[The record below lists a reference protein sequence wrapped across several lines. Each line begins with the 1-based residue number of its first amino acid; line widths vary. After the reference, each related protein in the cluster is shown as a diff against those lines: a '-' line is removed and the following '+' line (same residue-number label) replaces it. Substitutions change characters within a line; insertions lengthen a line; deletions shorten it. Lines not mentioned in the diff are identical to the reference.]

1 MKTLIKMLC
10 VLLFLST
17 NLFAQDVF
25 LSADGGFKIELPK
38 NLSSSQEFSD
48 YSGDFVSEGNT
59 LKWENILPKPSY
71 AIQYIKYNSTEIG
84 EKSKLTSKR
93 KDSIVNLF
101 GAGLI
106 YSANKRNGMFRETIY
121 SANGKSGKQW
131 LVIFPTYHFLVRAF
145 FVNNTFY
152 ALLVTYP
159 NSSVEIEVIKT
170 FDSFQLLSRKEIID
184 LKIKEAEPK
193 PLPQS
198 PGIEKF
204 TSDAQDQNL
213 KGKVKTVTEDYQETF
228 KSQREPYIETQ
239 FNEQGNLTRETHYNF
254 GYPAAIKVWGYID
267 GNRVSLEKETRITFD
282 EVVPQRVRPKAI
294 FTIKEVPREPPSVF
308 STPAN
313 TKPLPR
319 DERYDTKFTY
329 KYNAENKLIEQT
341 EYSNDGQANSVRQ
354 FTYIGNRRETLE
366 AFLNTDIKNKSV
378 DIYDK
383 NGDVIESSEFDSRGK
398 LELKITYKYELDL
411 KGNWIIQRSFDTVK
425 VKGRLILKPLSIS
438 YRKIIYYE

>member
-1 MKTLIKMLC
+1 MLG
-10 VLLFLST
+10 VLLFLSI
-17 NLFAQDVF
+17 NLFSQNVF
-25 LSADGGFKIELPK
+25 LSADGGFKIDLPK
-38 NLSSSQEFSD
+38 NLSSSEEFSD

-59 LKWENILPKPSY
+59 LKWENTLPDPSY

-84 EKSKLTSKR
+84 EKSKLTAKR
-93 KDSIVNLF
+93 KDSLVDSF

-106 YSANKRNGMFRETIY
+106 DSANKRNGMFRETIY

-145 FVNNTFY
+145 FVNNNFY
-152 ALLVTYP
+152 ALLVTFP
-159 NSSVEIEVIKT
+159 NSSIEIEVLKT
-170 FDSFQLLSRKEIID
+170 FDSFQLLNRKEIID

-198 PGIEKF
+198 PGLEKF

-239 FNEQGNLTRETHYNF
+239 FNEQGNFTRETTYNLGF
-254 GYPAAIKVWGYID
+254 PATIKVWGYID

-282 EVVPQRVRPKAI
+282 EAVSQRVRPKRNFSIDEA
-294 FTIKEVPREPPSVF
+294 PSEPPPVF
-308 STPAN
+308 DGPAN

-354 FTYIGNRRETLE
+354 FTYSGNRRETL
-366 AFLNTDIKNKSV
+366 ATFLNTDSKNKSLE
-378 DIYDK
+378 IYDK
-383 NGDVIESSEFDSRGK
+383 NGDVIESSEFDDRGK
-398 LELKITYKYELDL
+398 LELKVTYKYELDL
-411 KGNWIIQRSFDTVK
+411 KGNWIIQRSFDNVK
-425 VKGRLILKPLSIS
+425 VKGKLILKPLSIS